1 MATPKPQAEDAMSN
15 VYRLTPDLQLS
26 APIYFDLRDAS
37 SHDMLDGHS
46 FDPALRPQSSRE
58 FGSPLVGPVASDD
71 LQAFQRL
78 MAQEGL
84 ALQPTRML
92 YDRLYACERLA
103 QAHASANAAL
113 RELAMR
119 MFNSYQQAGEWIGL
133 IH

>member
-1 MATPKPQAEDAMSN
+1 MSN
-15 VYRLTPDLQLS
+15 VYRLTPDLPLS
-26 APIYFDLRDAS
+26 APIYFDLREAS
-37 SHDMLDGHS
+37 PDYVFNGHS
-46 FDPALRPQSSRE
+46 FDPALRPQSSLE
-58 FGSPLVGPVASDD
+58 FGSPIVGPVDGGD
-71 LQAFQRL
+71 LQRFHAL

-103 QAHASANAAL
+103 QGHASANASL

-119 MFNSYQQAGEWIGL
+119 MFNNYQQAGEWIGL

>member
-1 MATPKPQAEDAMSN
+1 MEASKPKAEVAMSN
-15 VYRLTPDLQLS
+15 VYRLTPDLPLS
-26 APIYFDLRDAS
+26 TPIYFDLREAS
-37 SHDMLDGHS
+37 PDYLLDGYA
-46 FDPALRPQSSRE
+46 FDPALRPQTAIE
-58 FGSPLVGPVASDD
+58 FGSPIAGPVDAGD
-71 LQAFQRL
+71 LQRFHAL
-78 MAQEGL
+78 MTREGL

-103 QAHASANAAL
+103 QGHASANASL

>member
-1 MATPKPQAEDAMSN
+1 MKASKPTAEEAMSN

-26 APIYFDLRDAS
+26 APIYFDLREASFDAS
-37 SHDMLDGHS
+37 WDGQG
-46 FDPALRPQSSRE
+46 FDPALRPQSGLA
-58 FGSPLVGPVASDD
+58 FASPIAGPVDAGD
-71 LQAFQRL
+71 LQRFQGL

-103 QAHASANAAL
+103 QGHASANAAL

>member
-1 MATPKPQAEDAMSN
+1 MSN
-15 VYRLTPDLQLS
+15 VYRLTPDLPLS
-26 APIYFDLRDAS
+26 APIVFDLRDAS
-37 SHDMLDGHS
+37 SDDRWDGQS
-46 FDPALRPQSSRE
+46 FDPALRPQVSSE
-58 FGSPLVGPVASDD
+58 FASPIAGPVDAGD
-71 LQAFQRL
+71 LQRFQAL

-84 ALQPTRML
+84 ALQPTRLL

>member
-1 MATPKPQAEDAMSN
+1 MSN
-15 VYRLTPDLQLS
+15 VYRLTPDLPLS

-37 SHDMLDGHS
+37 PDYKLDGQS
-46 FDPALRPQSSRE
+46 FDPALRPQSALE
-58 FGSPLVGPVASDD
+58 FGSPIVGPVDGGD
-71 LQAFQRL
+71 LLRFQSL
-78 MAQEGL
+78 MALEGL

-103 QAHASANAAL
+103 QGHASANAAL

>member
-1 MATPKPQAEDAMSN
+1 MSN
-15 VYRLTPDLQLS
+15 VYRLSPDLPLS
-26 APIYFDLRDAS
+26 APIYFDLREALPDYL
-37 SHDMLDGHS
+37 LDGQQ
-46 FDPALRPQSSRE
+46 FDPALRPQSGLD
-58 FGSPLVGPVASDD
+58 FGSPIAGPVDAAD
-71 LQAFQRL
+71 LQRFQAL

-84 ALQPTRML
+84 TLQPTRML

-103 QAHASANAAL
+103 QGHASASAAL

>member
-1 MATPKPQAEDAMSN
+1 MRFH
-15 VYRLTPDLQLS
+15 V
-26 APIYFDLRDAS
+26 
-37 SHDMLDGHS
+37 
-46 FDPALRPQSSRE
+46 
-58 FGSPLVGPVASDD
+58 
-71 LQAFQRL
+71 L

-103 QAHASANAAL
+103 QGHASANGAL

>member
-1 MATPKPQAEDAMSN
+1 MAASKPQAEEAMSN
-15 VYRLTPDLQLS
+15 VYRLTPELPLS
-26 APIYFDLRDAS
+26 APIYFDLGDDAPVVRW
-37 SHDMLDGHS
+37 DEQA
-46 FDPALRPQSSRE
+46 FDPSLRPQSGLA
-58 FGSPLVGPVASDD
+58 FGSPIIGPVDGGD
-71 LQAFQRL
+71 LQRFQAL
-78 MAQEGL
+78 MGQEGL

-103 QAHASANAAL
+103 QGHASANEAL